1 MTREDRI
8 KLALVLI
15 AISSY
20 AIGFTPLGH
29 EVAKLVPLGQ
39 KIGGAEVL

>member
-1 MTREDRI
+1 MTREDKI

-20 AIGFTPLGH
+20 AVGFTPLGH

-39 KIGGAEVL
+39 RIGGSEVI